1 MIPQR
6 GSEKEV
12 IRASQWELLNLDV
25 DTILKRPCE
34 VEAITKLQHQEFIK
48 IMENYLYEFIGA
60 LEFMRRH
67 KLTKTPCVV
76 VPDTSHNSFAKA
88 VALLGLGR
96 DSLVTVAVDQ
106 DARMDAKDEFYIV
119 LSFFISPCKN
129 LHFQPRQ
136 KNIEFKFVYRVLL
149 IDM

>member
-1 MIPQR
+1 M
-6 GSEKEV
+6 

-25 DTILKRPCE
+25 DTILKMPCE
-34 VEAITKLQHQEFIK
+34 VEAITKLQHQEFMK

-88 VALLGLGR
+88 VTLLGLGR

-106 DARMDAKDEFYIV
+106 DARMDAKGEFYIV
-119 LSFFISPCKN
+119 LLSFISPCKN
-129 LHFQPRQ
+129 LHFQPWQ
-136 KNIEFKFVYRVLL
+136 KNIEFKIVHRVLL

>member
-1 MIPQR
+1 M
-6 GSEKEV
+6 

-25 DTILKRPCE
+25 DTILKMPCE
-34 VEAITKLQHQEFIK
+34 VEAMTKLQHQEFMK

-88 VALLGLGR
+88 VTLLGLGR

-106 DARMDAKDEFYIV
+106 DARMDAKGEFYIV
-119 LSFFISPCKN
+119 LLSFISPCIK
-129 LHFQPRQ
+129 LTFPTMAKEH
-136 KNIEFKFVYRVLL
+136 
-149 IDM
+149 